1 MLFRS
6 AIESVTEESAKQDL
20 LCSLNVLEQ
29 VVNVAR
35 TTVVDDAW
43 NRGQQLTIHGWIYDI
58 RDGLMHDLGITI
70 DNIKELNDKYQIAL
84 EAVLNK

>member
-1 MLFRS
+1 M
-6 AIESVTEESAKQDL
+6 
-20 LCSLNVLEQ
+20 
-29 VVNVAR
+29 NVAR